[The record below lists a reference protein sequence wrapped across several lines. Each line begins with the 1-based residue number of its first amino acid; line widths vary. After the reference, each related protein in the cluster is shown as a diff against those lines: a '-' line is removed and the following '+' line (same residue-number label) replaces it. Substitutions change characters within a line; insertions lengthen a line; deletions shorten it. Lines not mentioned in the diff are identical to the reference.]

1 MNNPGPLAGEVVAKA
16 MAASSAG
23 IAGLTWITA
32 LNDVLQLFATGV
44 AIVAGIYA
52 IVWHRVRI
60 EEVKKKV
67 DTIHKE
73 IVPGESKEGET
84 PDEQSN

>member
-1 MNNPGPLAGEVVAKA
+1 MQPSAPIAGEFMAKL
-16 MAASSAG
+16 MAAGSAG

-60 EEVKKKV
+60 DEVKHKV
-67 DTIHKE
+67 EAIHEE
-73 IVPGESKEGET
+73 IAREPSDREG
-84 PDEQSN
+84 S